1 MNEEK
6 INKQKLLKSEIIDR
20 CYDQSAF
27 IEFCMQQK
35 KDGDDLDNWTYDELK
50 EVIQKFI
57 TKTNEQYINENKKE
71 EEINKPPIIE
81 INDNKN
87 QIIENKSN
95 NISTNIINN
104 DKEEKKE
111 EQTITINC
119 KTLNK
124 NILNDKKI
132 DSSIKNYDLVKS
144 KNILSES
151 YILYDIKTISKQKTK
166 SLKLSEE
173 EKSDKIDFLFLLKYS
188 DFLQL
193 REILSKYFPYNYVP
207 SLPNKTNEYLL
218 KEENQPKVMSYLQLF
233 ISGIVS
239 KEEFK
244 AYEGVFIFLTI
255 KDYNEYKN
263 KLKEIINIPPPLNTY
278 EVYDLNGKKIFQEIN
293 EEDYNNEI
301 SIEEN
306 QNELYFFN
314 IKNYF
319 EIQYKLISQLKDH
332 LKDFNINFNRCYHN
346 LEQIEQ
352 DFSFLCQLNKKVMM
366 KDKIK
371 KSFEELGLFFQGW
384 KELIKKQNIL
394 VKKYIG
400 FYYNFTL
407 HESLAY
413 LSLIKKRE
421 NIKNLY
427 INEYKKLD
435 QKKEKM
441 WKYEDIKKW
450 EINYENFN
458 VDNILLLK
466 DKKYAKSKMLYKET
480 KEFEVIKN
488 NFEYINYMNKNELD
502 YFLDNFIYG
511 FKYFMQNFVRDFYP
525 TLNEFINS
533 WSGLSV
539 FVN

>member
-20 CYDQSAF
+20 CYDQSTF

-81 INDNKN
+81 ITDNKN

-95 NISTNIINN
+95 NINTNIFNN

-132 DSSIKNYDLVKS
+132 DSSIKNYDMVKS
-144 KNILSES
+144 KNILAES
-151 YILYDIKTISKQKTK
+151 YILYDIKTISKQKNK

-173 EKSDKIDFLFLLKYS
+173 EKSDKIDFLVQRKYS

-263 KLKEIINIPPPLNTY
+263 KLKEVINIPPPLNTY

-293 EEDYNNEI
+293 EEDYSNEI

-306 QNELYFFN
+306 QNEIYFFN

-319 EIQYKLISQLKDH
+319 EIQYKLITQLKDH

-366 KDKIK
+366 KEKIK

>member
-1 MNEEK
+1 M
-6 INKQKLLKSEIIDR
+6 
-20 CYDQSAF
+20 
-27 IEFCMQQK
+27 
-35 KDGDDLDNWTYDELK
+35 
-50 EVIQKFI
+50 
-57 TKTNEQYINENKKE
+57 
-71 EEINKPPIIE
+71 
-81 INDNKN
+81 
-87 QIIENKSN
+87 
-95 NISTNIINN
+95 
-104 DKEEKKE
+104 
-111 EQTITINC
+111 
-119 KTLNK
+119 
-124 NILNDKKI
+124 
-132 DSSIKNYDLVKS
+132 
-144 KNILSES
+144 
-151 YILYDIKTISKQKTK
+151 
-166 SLKLSEE
+166 
-173 EKSDKIDFLFLLKYS
+173 
-188 DFLQL
+188 
-193 REILSKYFPYNYVP
+193 P

-421 NIKNLY
+421 NIKHLY

>member
-1 MNEEK
+1 MDEEK
-6 INKQKLLKSEIIDR
+6 VNKQRLLKSEIIDR
-20 CYDQSAF
+20 CYDQTAF
-27 IEFCMQQK
+27 IDFCMQQK

-81 INDNKN
+81 INDNKK

-132 DSSIKNYDLVKS
+132 DSSIKNYDMIKS
-144 KNILSES
+144 KNILAES
-151 YILYDIKTISKQKTK
+151 YILYDIKTISKQKNK

-173 EKSDKIDFLFLLKYS
+173 EKSDKIDFLVQRKYS

-301 SIEEN
+301 NIEEN

-319 EIQYKLISQLKDH
+319 EIQYKLITQLKDH